1 MANRLKMAK
10 VNSILTLHQQG
21 WSQRRIAEQ
30 LGVHR
35 ETVSRYIAQW
45 KAGQAEAP
53 TGSEPS
59 KPATAPT
66 GSGSACEPFREI
78 ILEKLAAGLSAQ
90 RIYQDLRAD
99 HEFSARYPSV
109 RRFVRQ
115 LRTTTPIPFRRMES
129 LPGHRFTSLDQQN
142 RHLLHWETAV
152 ADTRIHGTTRKQVG
166 KLFEEI
172 EKPALGALPVDRFP
186 FFEEGQ
192 RSVHRD
198 GHVEVAKAYYSVPCE
213 YVTRR
218 VWVRWDSRLVRIFNH
233 RWDQIAVHPKR
244 EPGSFSTNSEHIHRE
259 KVSSI
264 ERGTEHLLRQAAQI
278 GEQTAAW
285 SEAMLACRGVPG
297 IRVLLGLTSLA
308 REHPYEEIEEACAVA
323 LGYQAY
329 HLKTIRELIKRQA
342 PKQQCFEFLEE
353 HPMIRPLGEY
363 DRLFQEAFEE
373 RSMQ

>member
-78 ILEKLAAGLSAQ
+78 ILDKLAAGLSAQ

-129 LPGHRFTSLDQQN
+129 LPGEQAQVDFGRGGQIVTPEGKRRGTWVFRIVLSHSQKGYSEAVYRQTTENFIRSLENAFWHFGGVPKTLVIDNLKAAVVKADWYDPEIHPKLAAFAQHYQTVILPTRAYTHRHKGKIENGIKYVKNNALKARRFKSLAEENQFLDQ
-142 RHLLHWETAV
+142 WCYT
-152 ADTRIHGTTRKQVG
+152 
-166 KLFEEI
+166 
-172 EKPALGALPVDRFP
+172 P
-186 FFEEGQ
+186 
-192 RSVHRD
+192 
-198 GHVEVAKAYYSVPCE
+198 
-213 YVTRR
+213 
-218 VWVRWDSRLVRIFNH
+218 RWSR
-233 RWDQIAVHPKR
+233 
-244 EPGSFSTNSEHIHRE
+244 G
-259 KVSSI
+259 
-264 ERGTEHLLRQAAQI
+264 I
-278 GEQTAAW
+278 G
-285 SEAMLACRGVPG
+285 
-297 IRVLLGLTSLA
+297 
-308 REHPYEEIEEACAVA
+308 
-323 LGYQAY
+323 
-329 HLKTIRELIKRQA
+329 
-342 PKQQCFEFLEE
+342 
-353 HPMIRPLGEY
+353 
-363 DRLFQEAFEE
+363 
-373 RSMQ
+373 